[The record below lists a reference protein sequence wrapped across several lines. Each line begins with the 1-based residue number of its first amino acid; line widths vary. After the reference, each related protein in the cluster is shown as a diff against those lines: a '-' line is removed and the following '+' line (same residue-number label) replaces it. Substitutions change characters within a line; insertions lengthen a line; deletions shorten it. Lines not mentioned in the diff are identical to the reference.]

1 MIRFRLK
8 DASGTVLAEKLV
20 TQFPVSFG
28 RAAAN
33 GVSVGDAGISSKHA
47 EIDWDGN
54 HLHLR
59 DLSSRNGT
67 FVNDKS
73 VDEMVLNLPCI
84 FRLGSQVTVEAE
96 EATSSESNFLSP
108 NAPHKA
114 PAVFRPTL
122 PQPTVMRDVETVVA
136 TVVVEPL
143 PVYGEERYWMQLRAI
158 SPQEASGAALV
169 LAAAIFLG
177 HFLVFRESL
186 LESFAVA
193 ASELVIS
200 LAAGAL
206 AAALL
211 ALPGALLR
219 GEYSFKPLFLQI
231 VAGGLLGFLDLSL
244 RAGFLYDLGGFGVRL
259 LCLPIAVIICV
270 SGPYV
275 FLFSTFPH
283 KFARKLFIT
292 AGLIAFAGVAAQGY
306 SIFSYNRP
314 ALLHSAFVGDFHAS
328 RGLAGT
334 QTGVKAVT
342 DDLRAF
348 GAEHPLTR

>member
-1 MIRFRLK
+1 VIRFRLK
-8 DASGTVLAEKLV
+8 AADGTVLAEKLIS
-20 TQFPVSFG
+20 QFPVSFG
-28 RAAAN
+28 RASSN
-33 GVSVGDAGISSKHA
+33 GVAVGDAGISSKHA

-67 FVNDKS
+67 FVNDKN
-73 VDEMVLNLPCI
+73 VEEMVLNLPCI

-96 EATSSESNFLSP
+96 LASSSESSFALP

-122 PQPTVMRDVETVVA
+122 PQNTVMRDVEPIVA
-136 TVVVEPL
+136 TVVVEPK
-143 PVYGEERYWMQLRAI
+143 PVYAEERYWELLRAV
-158 SPQEASGAALV
+158 SPRTASGVALA

-177 HFLVFRESL
+177 HYLVFRESV

-193 ASELVIS
+193 ATELVIS
-200 LAAGAL
+200 LAAGAI

-219 GEYSFKPLFLQI
+219 GEYSFKPLFLQL
-231 VAGGLLGFLDLSL
+231 VAGGLLVFLELSL
-244 RAGFLYDLGGFGVRL
+244 RAGFLYDLGGYGVRL
-259 LCLPIAVIICV
+259 LCLLIVVIGGV
-270 SGPYV
+270 SWPYV

-283 KFARKLFIT
+283 KFGRQLVIA
-292 AGLIAFAGVAAQGY
+292 AGLITFVGVVAEGY
-306 SIFSYNRP
+306 SIFTYNRP

-328 RGLAGT
+328 RGLAGS
-334 QTGVKAVT
+334 QTNVKAIT